1 MGLLLVIALIFTT
14 GNFVE
19 VSATNKTICDVMPE
33 NTTCTQ
39 YSCDQPPC
47 SLQCIQ
53 SYDSCLQNCNETTCN
68 TVACSSSVTRCNQDC
83 PNGHCKEYRC
93 DAMRCFQTCTEG
105 GNCTTMRCAN
115 SMSGSSC
122 EQGDAK
128 ELFCDSEICQQDCSN
143 CTMMCSSSVKTCTQV
158 CSSGNCFYQCDA
170 QNCQLTCP
178 GGHCTK
184 IKSSTTPTSATSST
198 SATSPTSATSKIP
211 SLGICYHAT
220 ISLVSGLLPVV
231 LVFI

>member
-14 GNFVE
+14 GTFVE
-19 VSATNKTICDVMPE
+19 VSATDKTICDVMP
-33 NTTCTQ
+33 NNKTCNQ

-83 PNGHCKEYRC
+83 PNGYCKEYRC

-105 GNCTTMRCAN
+105 GNCTTMRCTN

-143 CTMMCSSSVKTCTQV
+143 CTMMCSSSVKTCTQI
-158 CSSGNCFYQCDA
+158 CPSGNCFYQCDA
-170 QNCQLTCP
+170 QNCQLNCG

-220 ISLVSGLLPVV
+220 ISLVSGLLLVV
-231 LVFI
+231 LVCM

>member
-19 VSATNKTICDVMPE
+19 VSATDKTICDVMPE

-39 YSCDQPPC
+39 FSCDQPPC
-47 SLQCIQ
+47 SLQCLQ

-83 PNGHCKEYRC
+83 PNGYCKEYRC
-93 DAMRCFQTCTEG
+93 DARNCFQKCTEG
-105 GNCTTMRCAN
+105 GNCTTMRCTN

-128 ELFCDSEICQQDCSN
+128 ELFCDSKYASKTVPIVPWCAHPALRTACNFAAVE
-143 CTMMCSSSVKTCTQV
+143 TAFTSVMPKPAKVTALV
-158 CSSGNCFYQCDA
+158 A
-170 QNCQLTCP
+170 
-178 GGHCTK
+178 
-184 IKSSTTPTSATSST
+184 IARKSSRQP
-198 SATSPTSATSKIP
+198 PRP
-211 SLGICYHAT
+211 
-220 ISLVSGLLPVV
+220 LPPPRSQV
-231 LVFI
+231 

>member
-19 VSATNKTICDVMPE
+19 VSATDKTICDVMP
-33 NTTCTQ
+33 NNKTCNQ

-83 PNGHCKEYRC
+83 PNGYCKEYRC

-105 GNCTTMRCAN
+105 GNCTTMRCTN

-122 EQGDAK
+122 EQADAK

-158 CSSGNCFYQCDA
+158 CRSGNCFYQCDA
-170 QNCQLTCP
+170 QKCQGNCP
-178 GGHCTK
+178 GDNCTK
-184 IKSSTTPTSATSST
+184 IKSSTTS
-198 SATSPTSATSKIP
+198 TSATSKIP

-220 ISLVSGLLPVV
+220 ISLVSGLLLVV
-231 LVFI
+231 LVFM